1 MIRKDGHTDVASARR
16 LCNNIMEDCQD
27 IIKALP
33 NDDAAPLPTWWT
45 NKLAV
50 SAAYI
55 NSDRDYL
62 VYTMEDTPEAT
73 EEPMPQSPSQMLVTM
88 GEEDAA
94 EKREESEDNIEKHKG
109 ADEEAFTFTFERD
122 NDISEKTGDIKEGSS
137 EETSS
142 SNSSEVSGKTSS

>member
-1 MIRKDGHTDVASARR
+1 
-16 LCNNIMEDCQD
+16 
-27 IIKALP
+27 
-33 NDDAAPLPTWWT
+33 
-45 NKLAV
+45 
-50 SAAYI
+50 
-55 NSDRDYL
+55 
-62 VYTMEDTPEAT
+62 
-73 EEPMPQSPSQMLVTM
+73 M

-137 EETSS
+137 EKTSS